1 MNEEKRIVNVRFTDD
16 EFSDKQRTY
25 YRRRGHEAVSWQKSD
40 TGFCGCSSFDFFDDR
55 AGTYENRVDSA
66 AEGICPD
73 SHMSYEYVSCKSTGV
88 CRNRRSTYKA
98 DQSPYFLERSRE
110 FRDGNMRLHMLFFLS
125 AIWCGCFCFFE
136 RNVRS
141 IHEHCSRKRNLVISY
156 IHSQDGQ
163 KHRRLAFS
171 I

>member
-1 MNEEKRIVNVRFTDD
+1 MSALLTMNFRINSGHTTGGEDMRLSVGKRVIPVFVVVAVLIFLIQQQRVSVQTATCLMKMSLVRAQESAEID
-16 EFSDKQRTY
+16 EVHT
-25 YRRRGHEAVSWQKSD
+25 RRISRL
-40 TGFCGCSSFDFFDDR
+40 
-55 AGTYENRVDSA
+55 
-66 AEGICPD
+66 I
-73 SHMSYEYVSCKSTGV
+73 
-88 CRNRRSTYKA
+88 
-98 DQSPYFLERSRE
+98 FLERSRE

>member
-1 MNEEKRIVNVRFTDD
+1 MSALLTMNFRINSGHTTGGEDMRLSVGKRVIPVFVVVAVLI
-16 EFSDKQRTY
+16 FSTIGLAHMKTELIQQQRVSVQTATCLMKMSLVHT
-25 YRRRGHEAVSWQKSD
+25 RRISRL
-40 TGFCGCSSFDFFDDR
+40 
-55 AGTYENRVDSA
+55 
-66 AEGICPD
+66 I
-73 SHMSYEYVSCKSTGV
+73 
-88 CRNRRSTYKA
+88 
-98 DQSPYFLERSRE
+98 FLERSRE

>member
-1 MNEEKRIVNVRFTDD
+1 MSALLTMNFRINSGHTTGGEDMRLSVGKRVIPVFVVVAVLIFSTIGLAHMKTELIQQQRVSVQTATCLMKMSLVRAQESAEID
-16 EFSDKQRTY
+16 EVHT
-25 YRRRGHEAVSWQKSD
+25 RRISRL
-40 TGFCGCSSFDFFDDR
+40 
-55 AGTYENRVDSA
+55 
-66 AEGICPD
+66 I
-73 SHMSYEYVSCKSTGV
+73 
-88 CRNRRSTYKA
+88 
-98 DQSPYFLERSRE
+98 FLERSRE

-141 IHEHCSRKRNLVISY
+141 IHEHCSRKRNLVIAY

>member
-1 MNEEKRIVNVRFTDD
+1 MRLSVGKRVIPVFVVVAVLIFSTIGLAHMKTELIQQQRVSVQTATCLMKMSLVRAQESAEID
-16 EFSDKQRTY
+16 EVHT
-25 YRRRGHEAVSWQKSD
+25 RRISRL
-40 TGFCGCSSFDFFDDR
+40 
-55 AGTYENRVDSA
+55 
-66 AEGICPD
+66 I
-73 SHMSYEYVSCKSTGV
+73 
-88 CRNRRSTYKA
+88 
-98 DQSPYFLERSRE
+98 FLERSRE

-171 I
+171 IWYKRKMISAKLLVRISIM

>member
-1 MNEEKRIVNVRFTDD
+1 MKTELIQQ
-16 EFSDKQRTY
+16 QR
-25 YRRRGHEAVSWQKSD
+25 VSVFLVFL
-40 TGFCGCSSFDFFDDR
+40 GG
-55 AGTYENRVDSA
+55 G
-66 AEGICPD
+66 
-73 SHMSYEYVSCKSTGV
+73 
-88 CRNRRSTYKA
+88 RSTYKA
-98 DQSPYFLERSRE
+98 DQSPYFSGAEQRVSGWQYASAYAVFPVSDLV
-110 FRDGNMRLHMLFFLS
+110 RLLLL
-125 AIWCGCFCFFE
+125 FE